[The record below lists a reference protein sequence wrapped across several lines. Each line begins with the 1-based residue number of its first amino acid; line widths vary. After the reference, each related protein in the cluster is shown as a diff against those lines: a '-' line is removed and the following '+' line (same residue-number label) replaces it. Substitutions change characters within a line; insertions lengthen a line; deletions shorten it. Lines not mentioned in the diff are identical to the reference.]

1 MSEFLVAII
10 VLFLFGLF
18 FGEDSIVCALC
29 YAVFGFGYTI
39 FIDIDIEC
47 LQVTVSGYLF
57 ELFTVV
63 S

>member
-29 YAVFGFGYTI
+29 YAVFEFGYTI
-39 FIDIDIEC
+39 FIGIEF